1 MPAAA
6 AVDTVTPA
14 MSAIIVFFNDLN
26 SFITKQS
33 SLINSYLR
41 IPKKNQGFNSFAN
54 KKGRIRYSFVLSSAF
69 AGLRTTFLCSVGKCI
84 TKLVSAAFDST

>member
-33 SLINSYLR
+33 PLINSYLR
-41 IPKKNQGFNSFAN
+41 IPKKAQGFNSFAN
-54 KKGRIRYSFVLSSAF
+54 KKGRIRSSFVLFFSF
-69 AGLRTTFLCSVGKCI
+69 CRLMHNI
-84 TKLVSAAFDST
+84 LVFRWKMHHKTGQSRI